1 MSTGEIE
8 VKGKKLYLL
17 NQAAD
22 LPFPVRYGYL
32 TKLYFS
38 TTENSQKK
46 KFCPN
51 TDISRSAILN
61 TKTRFVFAPSFSIPS
76 AFLSTP
82 ITSPKSK
89 LLSSLDP
96 PPK

>member
-1 MSTGEIE
+1 MNTGEIE

-17 NQAAD
+17 NQAVD
-22 LPFPVRYGYL
+22 LPFPVLFGYL

-38 TTENSQKK
+38 TTENSPKM
-46 KFCPN
+46 KFYPN
-51 TDISRSAILN
+51 TDISRSAILSI
-61 TKTRFVFAPSFSIPS
+61 KTRFVFAPSFSIPS
-76 AFLSTP
+76 VFLSTP
-82 ITSPKSK
+82 ITSPRSK